1 MTGQPGGG
9 HDRAALGNAGA
20 GAAPERRRFVAPAR
34 GQVDP
39 ACFRHPLF
47 DGYAAHRG
55 WMTAATWPGIDAL
68 NAASPRPGPRFVA
81 QDRALLADGLHYE
94 ARIATQGRVA
104 TRLENWHDLFNAL
117 VWLRHPAIKSALN
130 ARQCR
135 HIAAMGPQ
143 RRNRAQQALT
153 QFDECGVIVR
163 VADPALLPL
172 WDGHRWSEL
181 FAGQAARWWDGGIA
195 VAAVIGHALMEQALA
210 PGLLLVGRC
219 VVVQGGDD
227 AACVARVAASPKRS
241 RPAKSSAIRWNCGRC
256 RWPRVPGWHPRQD
269 AAFHAQA
276 GYFRPLRAGR
286 EYPPPLR
293 EAQER
298 M

>member
-1 MTGQPGGG
+1 MTGRPGDGY
-9 HDRAALGNAGA
+9 DRAALGNAGA

-47 DGYAAHRG
+47 DDYAAHRG
-55 WMTAATWPGIDAL
+55 WMTAAAWPGIDAL

-181 FAGQAARWWDGGIA
+181 FAGQAAHWRDGGIA

-210 PGLLLVGRC
+210 PGRLLVGRC

-227 AACVARVAASPKRS
+227 AACVARVAEAIAAGEILDDPLEL
-241 RPAKSSAIRWNCGRC
+241 RPLPLAG
-256 RWPRVPGWHPRQD
+256 VPGWHPRQD

-276 GYFRPLRAGR
+276 DYFRPLRAGR

-293 EAQER
+293 AAQER